1 MLRKIIHIDEEVCT
15 GCGLCVSACHEG
27 AIGLVGGKA
36 RLMRDDYCDGLGDCL
51 PACPV
56 DAITFVERETVPYDA
71 EAVARAQEDTSATSC
86 PSARAQLFDRQ
97 QSSLDIIQTD
107 DSGSELGQWPVQ
119 IRLVASHARCLE
131 KADLLVAADC
141 TAFACGDFH
150 TRFMPGRVVLVGCPK
165 LDPVDY
171 TERLSEI
178 MAEHDINSVT
188 VVLMEVPCCAGLGT
202 AVQAAIA
209 ASGKEIP
216 CKTVIITTDGQVNQ
230 DEER

>member
-1 MLRKIIHIDEEVCT
+1 MLRKIIHIDEDACT
-15 GCGLCVSACHEG
+15 GCGLCVYACHEG

-56 DAITFVERETVPYDA
+56 DAITFVEREAAPYDA
-71 EAVARAQEDTSATSC
+71 ASVAHAQEDAAAVSC
-86 PSARAQLFDRQ
+86 PSTRAQLFDRQ
-97 QSSLDIIQTD
+97 QSSLDVIQMS

-119 IRLVASHARCLE
+119 IRLVTPHARFLQ
-131 KADLLVAADC
+131 KADLVVAADC

-150 TRFMPGRVVLVGCPK
+150 ARFMPGRVVLVGCPK

-178 MAEHDINSVT
+178 IAEHDINSVT
-188 VVLMEVPCCAGLGT
+188 VVLMEVPCCAGLGA
-202 AVQAAIA
+202 AVQTAIA

-216 CKTVIITTDGQVNQ
+216 CETIIVTTDGRVNR
-230 DEER
+230 D